1 MATDAPILTTG
12 YHGLAPLGGGMRM
25 SRCWMEHP
33 VYGEKSTFDKPGA
46 EGNETILYP
55 STNTLNS
62 RAVDH
67 TLDLANAYSFLNSKF

>member
-1 MATDAPILTTG
+1 MGKRVLLINPAD
-12 YHGLAPLGGGMRM
+12 
-25 SRCWMEHP
+25 
-33 VYGEKSTFDKPGA
+33 
-46 EGNETILYP
+46 GNETILYP